1 MLHTSVRKYWKHA
14 MILQMYFILLIIII
28 LYADNLQTPKLLHS
42 PSGQT
47 GRIRA
52 RDFLGWK
59 KCKSMY
65 ILYVLYI
72 TTMLCERRYKVILHT
87 VIFHTQFTIGL
98 IRMNE
103 GMPLALPY
111 CMSKLRGYIRNLP
124 EVLPYT
130 ATTSY

>member
-1 MLHTSVRKYWKHA
+1 MQIYVHTVRTVHNYNA
-14 MILQMYFILLIIII
+14 I
-28 LYADNLQTPKLLHS
+28 
-42 PSGQT
+42 
-47 GRIRA
+47 
-52 RDFLGWK
+52 
-59 KCKSMY
+59 
-65 ILYVLYI
+65 
-72 TTMLCERRYKVILHT
+72 CERRYKVILHT

>member
-1 MLHTSVRKYWKHA
+1 
-14 MILQMYFILLIIII
+14 MYFILLIIII

-72 TTMLCERRYKVILHT
+72 TTMLYVNEDTKLFY
-87 VIFHTQFTIGL
+87 TQLFSTHSL
-98 IRMNE
+98 Q
-103 GMPLALPY
+103 
-111 CMSKLRGYIRNLP
+111 
-124 EVLPYT
+124 
-130 ATTSY
+130 